1 MNNKKHKGQCPLF
14 HWILN
19 HSPQVNCHPGLGEIS
34 LHGPD
39 KEISDW
45 LTKTLVSLNKT
56 YISKLISKKATSN
69 IMLIL
74 RND

>member
-1 MNNKKHKGQCPLF
+1 MTADKILSDKLRRGSRNVLF
-14 HWILN
+14 CESCDYGFL
-19 HSPQVNCHPGLGEIS
+19 V
-34 LHGPD
+34 PD
-39 KEISDW
+39 NEISDW